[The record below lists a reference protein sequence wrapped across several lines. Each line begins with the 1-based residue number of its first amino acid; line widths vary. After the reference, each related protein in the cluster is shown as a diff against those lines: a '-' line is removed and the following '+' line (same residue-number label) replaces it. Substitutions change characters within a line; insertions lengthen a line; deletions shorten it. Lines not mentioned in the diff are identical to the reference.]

1 MLAVDPE
8 SNHVKYSCYI
18 VQQFKHILVF
28 ELYMLILQD
37 TWLPPPVI
45 LCDHV
50 DSIEKVL
57 PEFFQI
63 IRLRK
68 TTRDPSYDDFLH
80 VSVRVSVGSHR
91 R

>member
-1 MLAVDPE
+1 
-8 SNHVKYSCYI
+8 
-18 VQQFKHILVF
+18 
-28 ELYMLILQD
+28 MLILQD

-63 IRLRK
+63 IRLWK

-91 R
+91 RKVKAFRPPTSDKQLVCQMAIQHFI